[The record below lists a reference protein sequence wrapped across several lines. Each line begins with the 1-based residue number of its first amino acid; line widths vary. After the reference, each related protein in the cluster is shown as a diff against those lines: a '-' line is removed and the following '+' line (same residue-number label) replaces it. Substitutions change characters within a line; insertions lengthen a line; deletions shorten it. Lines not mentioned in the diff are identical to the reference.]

1 LRPSEE
7 NVLLKAEPPFAAPR
21 RRWLNP
27 GRRGLGLILALAVLL
42 TSHAAGSAASRA
54 RVSAPDGLNLRDAPS
69 LSANVVTLLPY
80 GMALDVLSAPG
91 DDNWYQVNATGRL
104 GYVKG
109 DYLDF
114 SAPAPL
120 RGDAVVTPSDGL
132 RLRAAAST
140 SADVVATLP
149 SGRVVHIVG
158 DPTADGWYQVQA
170 TEGSGWVD
178 GSYLQA
184 ATTGATPIMIRWY
197 GHEFD
202 GGVLAC
208 GGVFNADDPG
218 VAATNG
224 FPCGTH
230 LRACWNGRCV
240 TVVVRDRGH
249 MGAGAMDLSAA
260 AFQRLTSLDAGMVQ
274 GTVQPTNDDPA
285 PLLPPP
291 PPPPGH

>member
-1 LRPSEE
+1 M
-7 NVLLKAEPPFAAPR
+7 LKAEPPFAALR

-42 TSHAAGSAASRA
+42 TTLAPRAGGSAASRA
-54 RVSAPDGLNLRDAPS
+54 RVSAPDGLNLRDGPS
-69 LSANVVTLLPY
+69 TAANVLSLLPY
-80 GMALDVLSAPG
+80 GTGLDVLSSAS
-91 DDNWYQVNATGRL
+91 DDNWYEVNATGRL

-114 SAPAPL
+114 TAPAAL
-120 RGDAVVTPSDGL
+120 RGDAVVTPGDGL
-132 RLRAAAST
+132 RLRAAPST
-140 SADVVATLP
+140 AGAVVATLP
-149 SGRVVHIVG
+149 SGRLVHIVG

-170 TEGSGWVD
+170 AEGSGWVD
-178 GSYLQA
+178 GSFLQP
-184 ATTGATPIMIRWY
+184 ATADAMPMTIRWY

-208 GGVFNADDPG
+208 GGVFSADDPG

-230 LRACWNGRCV
+230 LKVCWSGRCV

-249 MGAGAMDLSAA
+249 MGPGAMDLSAA
-260 AFQRLTSLDAGMVQ
+260 AFQRLAGLDVGVLQ
-274 GTVQPTNDDPA
+274 GTVQPTNEEP
-285 PLLPPP
+285 PSLVPPP
-291 PPPPGH
+291 PPPPPSGH